1 MYARPTGTARKK
13 RKAALVWDEALASD
27 PATSS
32 AGSEL
37 EHGEGGHASGSLSEG
52 NSAMG
57 EHVVE
62 SQIREE
68 QTAIDSEQGVGIGGD
83 SMQVGRQFQGDYRQD
98 AGSTSYEIR
107 EVGGDQAAGYDNFN
121 SDVSRN
127 TCSAPW
133 IVGEPD

>member
-37 EHGEGGHASGSLSEG
+37 EHGEGGHASGSLLEG

-57 EHVVE
+57 EHLVE
-62 SQIREE
+62 SQMREE
-68 QTAIDSEQGVGIGGD
+68 QTAIDNKQGVGIGGD
-83 SMQVGRQFQGDYRQD
+83 SMRVRRQLQGNYGQD
-98 AGSTSYEIR
+98 AGGTSYENK
-107 EVGGDQAAGYDNFN
+107 EVRGNQAAGYDNF
-121 SDVSRN
+121 
-127 TCSAPW
+127 
-133 IVGEPD
+133 